1 MAGRQIKIPRKILIA
16 WFILGSLI
24 LLFAPQKLTNKFQF
38 AFARVFHGPLNVSR
52 SVSLSASAQ
61 QPLGDFVSRREYNRL
76 QNYLANIMEELTEER
91 QKVKKL
97 SGIHDRRPLEGANLV
112 FADVITG
119 SISGSRDELI
129 INRGEY
135 DGLKKELFVIGDNS
149 IIGTIS
155 DVSPRTAKVKL
166 ITDPTSKIPVKIAG
180 VDTDRMMQGA
190 GGNFAKILMLPI
202 KHKVKVGDVVSA
214 HKKPGFLG
222 APMIVGM
229 VAHCKKDD
237 ENPLLWDIKVTP
249 ACDVEKLTDVA
260 IIIMN
265 PGN

>member
-1 MAGRQIKIPRKILIA
+1 MARRQIKVPRKILIA
-16 WFILGSLI
+16 WFTLGGLI

-38 AFARVFHGPLNVSR
+38 AFARLFQGPLNVSK
-52 SVSLSASAQ
+52 SVSLSARAQ
-61 QPLGDFVSRREYNRL
+61 QPLGDLVTRREYNRL

-112 FADVITG
+112 FADVITD
-119 SISGSRDELI
+119 SINGSRDELI

-135 DGLKKELFVIGDNS
+135 DGLQKDLFVIGDNS

-155 DVSPRTAKVKL
+155 ELSPRTAKVKL
-166 ITDPTSKIPVKIAG
+166 ITDPTSKMPVKIAG

-214 HKKPGFLG
+214 RKRPGFLA
-222 APMIVGM
+222 APMIVGA
-229 VAHCKKDD
+229 VAQCKKDD

-249 ACDVEKLTDVA
+249 ACDVEKLSDVA
-260 IIIMN
+260 VIIMN
-265 PGN
+265 PQN

>member
-1 MAGRQIKIPRKILIA
+1 MAGRQITIPRKILIA
-16 WFILGSLI
+16 WFTLGSFI

-52 SVSLSASAQ
+52 SVSLSARAQ
-61 QPLGDFVSRREYNRL
+61 QPLPDSISRREYNRL

-112 FADVITG
+112 FADVITS
-119 SISGSRDELI
+119 SINGSRDELI

-135 DGLKKELFVIGDNS
+135 DGLKKELFVLGDNS

-155 DVSPRTAKVKL
+155 DLSPRTAKVKL

-190 GGNFAKILMLPI
+190 GGNFAKILMLSI
-202 KHKVKVGDVVSA
+202 RHKVRVGDIVSA
-214 HKKPGFLG
+214 RKKPGFLG
-222 APMIVGM
+222 APMIVGT
-229 VAHCKKDD
+229 VAQCKKDD
-237 ENPLLWDIKVTP
+237 ENPLLWDIRVTP
-249 ACDVEKLTDVA
+249 ACDVEKLSDVA
-260 IIIMN
+260 VIIMN
-265 PGN
+265 PRN